1 MLLGL
6 QWKKKDRIKKIQTG
20 RKGGRKKE
28 RKKEGKK
35 KKMSEKQA
43 WCPPPNVIVSELY
56 NFTHTKRWK
65 LLQAITVMFIKF

>member
-43 WCPPPNVIVSELY
+43 WCPPPNVTIRTLQ
-56 NFTHTKRWK
+56 FHTY
-65 LLQAITVMFIKF
+65 